1 MTFTTEVILCTYN
14 GAPFIIRQLESILA
28 QTKNV
33 DKISIYDDRSSDNT
47 LTIIKDFVTQLP
59 VESQN
64 RFNIHLNEKNL
75 GYAINF
81 CTGISRATKDVLL
94 FCDQDDT
101 WRQDKVEQLLSLL
114 AKEQT
119 DMAFSDGLLI
129 DQNDNIIPPNTV
141 LSTYGLNSEQI
152 QQFKHNAFEAL
163 VKRNYINGA
172 AAAILRPVAQ
182 NALPLPCE
190 MPHDYWL
197 AIWCALHNGISA
209 TPQTLYNYRQHSE
222 NVIGIGA
229 TTFISNITS
238 IWKHCDA
245 PREREA
251 RIWQAILKRILSLP
265 IGEKK
270 QLAIQKS
277 DWISKVVPEKKSGWR
292 RGYEI
297 ALSIANGNYHRFSP
311 PTSTLR
317 DIFSLIKNLDY

>member
-1 MTFTTEVILCTYN
+1 MAFTTEVILCTYN
-14 GAPFIIRQLESILA
+14 GAPFIVRQLESILA
-28 QTKNV
+28 QTKKV
-33 DKISIYDDRSSDNT
+33 DKISIFDDRSSDNT
-47 LTIIKDFVTQLP
+47 FTVIKDFVSQLP
-59 VESQN
+59 AESKN
-64 RFNIHLNEKNL
+64 RFNINLNEKNL

-81 CTGISRATKDVLL
+81 CTAISRATEDVLL
-94 FCDQDDT
+94 LCDQDDT
-101 WRQDKVEQLLSLL
+101 WRADKVEQLLTLL
-114 AKEQT
+114 VTEQT

-129 DQNDNIIPPNTV
+129 DQDDNIIHPNTV
-141 LSTYGLNSEQI
+141 LSTYGLNSKRI
-152 QQFKHNAFEAL
+152 KQFKNHAFEAL

-197 AIWCALHNGISA
+197 AIWCSLHNGISA

-222 NVIGIGA
+222 NVIGIGS
-229 TTFISNITS
+229 TTFISNVTS

-251 RIWQAILKRILSLP
+251 RIWQAILKRILVLP
-265 IGEKK
+265 IGKKK

-277 DWISKVVPEKKSGWR
+277 NWISKVVPKNKTGWR

-297 ALSIANGNYHRFSP
+297 ILSIANGNYRKFSP

-317 DIFSLIKNLDY
+317 DIFSLIKNSAY